1 MPQAF
6 PLNLIIRLI
15 KYSGMSSDASTDRPA
30 PTGADATRQ
39 ALIAAGLRLFGQR
52 GFEATSTR
60 ELAAAAKA
68 NIGSIAYHFGGKEGL
83 REACA
88 RHIVAT
94 IRAVAAPAIGLDGAL
109 PEPHEAEARLLGGV
123 SRMVQFLVAT
133 PQAGEIVQFVLRELS
148 APGGGLDILYDGVF
162 EPVHRRL
169 CQLWGR
175 ATGDDPESEETR
187 LAVFSMIGQVVYFRI
202 GREAV
207 LRRMGWA
214 SYGPAEAERLTALF
228 QTNIKA
234 ALDARKRTAP

>member
-1 MPQAF
+1 MQQDGQA
-6 PLNLIIRLI
+6 
-15 KYSGMSSDASTDRPA
+15 SS
-30 PTGADATRQ
+30 GADATRQ
-39 ALIAAGLRLFGQR
+39 ALIAAALRLFGR
-52 GFEATSTR
+52 SGFEATSTR
-60 ELAAAAKA
+60 AIAAAANA
-68 NIGSIAYHFGGKEGL
+68 NIGSIAYHFGSKEGL

-94 IRAVAAPAIGLDGAL
+94 MRAVAVPAIGLDGPL
-109 PEPHEAEARLLGGV
+109 PAAAEAEARLLGGAG
-123 SRMVQFLVAT
+123 RMVDFLVST

-148 APGGGLDILYDGVF
+148 APGPALDILYGGVF

-169 CQLWGR
+169 CQIWGQ

-187 LAVFSMIGQVVYFRI
+187 LAVFSMIGQVIYFRI

-207 LRRMGWA
+207 LRRMGWTD
-214 SYGPAEAERLTALF
+214 YGPAEAARLTALF